1 MSIVSWREKTH
12 HKVSCH
18 GVCLYIQI
26 ENPKERM
33 VSIVV
38 NGGYWEN
45 RREIC
50 INIKGM
56 VIVVI
61 SIMLTTPW

>member
-1 MSIVSWREKTH
+1 MLIVSWREKTH

-18 GVCLYIQI
+18 GACLYIQI
-26 ENPKERM
+26 ENSKERM

-38 NGGYWEN
+38 NDGYKGN

-56 VIVVI
+56 MIVII
-61 SIMLTTPW
+61 SIMLTASW